1 MLASLNLSP
10 VSPRVHLA
18 KPKEQPIVMPRDSER
33 IADLAKSLGLDVQ
46 AKRHRADVALI
57 PKIFARAQLT
67 REEEVIWGAFCP
79 RVYTEREFAAYQF
92 DTIPAEVIEH
102 WTQLKQFPW
111 DTFEIRTT
119 EATKFEDPLLIGVYQ
134 NVRYLLARW
143 GEEAATLLSFDEV
156 KRQLK
161 ERELQS
167 IEANADY
174 VRGEMG
180 MSVDNVVV
188 DSYALLFLGAMV
200 SAFVGLAIF
209 RSGWAFILFPVM
221 TLAIGC
227 YNIRKSSQKRR
238 SSRIARNPI
247 LIAINAL
254 DQKMV
259 AANTAYERFRNVIV
273 DKTGNTALLK

>member
-1 MLASLNLSP
+1 MLASLELSP
-10 VSPRVHLA
+10 VSPRVLLA
-18 KPKEQPIVMPRDSER
+18 KPSQQPVIVPKDNER
-33 IADLAKSLGLDVQ
+33 IASLAKSLGLDVQ

-79 RVYTEREFAAYQF
+79 RVYTEREFATYQF

-111 DTFEIRTT
+111 DTFEIHTT

-143 GEEAATLLSFDEV
+143 GEEAATLLSFNEV

-161 ERELQS
+161 ERELQN

-174 VRGEMG
+174 VSGERGMG
-180 MSVDNVVV
+180 VENVVV
-188 DSYALLFLGAMV
+188 DSYAMLFLGALV
-200 SAFVGLAIF
+200 SAFVGLLLF
-209 RSGWAFILFPVM
+209 KSVWAGIMFPVM
-221 TLAIGC
+221 VAGIGC
-227 YNIRKSSQKRR
+227 YNILKSSQERR
-238 SSRIARNPI
+238 SFRLASNPI
-247 LIAINAL
+247 LIAITAL

-259 AANTAYERFRNVIV
+259 GADTAYERFRNVLV
-273 DKTGNTALLK
+273 NQTGSTALK